1 MEPVPA
7 GFDANAFFMKSL
19 RQATPQREAELLK
32 LIQRWNIRFTLDEK
46 SLIPDFWADVH
57 SGEINVPRRCLFRIK
72 GSAYAYYS
80 AFGAMVALHNRANDA
95 ELSSRLDKASALL
108 TWAVRTDIATALDDG
123 SQYSSGSIPPEFD
136 ELCRNC
142 LKPEQVEIAEE
153 VFRMSVI
160 WILHH
165 EIAHIRLQHTS
176 PAGADSIREEF
187 EADKAAI
194 EWLVDDSHLNAS
206 ERLLHRL
213 AVAVGLGWLSAFNV
227 YLEEDT
233 GMTHPPEC
241 ERFIAGT
248 EVLAATGGDEAEW
261 SWAACQ
267 AVLLL
272 HAQNA
277 GLDVKPEHMKGSF
290 EEIARQLAKLV
301 KDSK

>member
-1 MEPVPA
+1 MKPVPVV
-7 GFDANAFFMKSL
+7 FDANAFFVNSL

-32 LIQRWNIRFTLDEK
+32 LIQQWNIRFTLDEK
-46 SLIPDFWADVH
+46 SLTPDFWADVGT
-57 SGEINVPRRCLFRIK
+57 GEINVPRRSLFRIK

-80 AFGAMVALHNRANDA
+80 AFSAMVALHSGTNDA
-95 ELSSRLDKASALL
+95 ELRSRLDHASALL

-123 SQYSSGSIPPEFD
+123 SPYSFGNIPPEFD

-142 LKPEQVEIAEE
+142 LKPEQFEIAEE
-153 VFRMSVI
+153 VFRMAVV

-176 PAGADSIREEF
+176 PAGPDSIREEF

-194 EWLVDDSHLNAS
+194 AWLVDDSHLNAS

-213 AVAVGLGWLSAFNV
+213 AVAVGFGWLSAFNV
-227 YLEEDT
+227 YLPEDT

-241 ERFIAGT
+241 ERFISGT
-248 EVLAATGGDEAEW
+248 EVLAARGGDEAEW
-261 SWAACQ
+261 SWAICQ

-272 HAQNA
+272 HARNA

-290 EEIARQLAKLV
+290 ETIARQLAKLV